1 MDRLIL
7 IPVRG
12 RDRVEEILPYLDDIA
27 QPGSKIA
34 FVMHLGTWQFER
46 QFEKLTAIQRDAKR
60 NRHPTAISC
69 PKPAATNHDSKD
81 QVLNLGGD
89 LKDVEV
95 ELKFYTGSLRS
106 LVDKLRQQYHLTVM
120 LPPAS
125 NRVIRWL
132 YKILSGGSFPQ
143 PLVTAPV
150 LLCHLGASVL
160 APK

>member
-34 FVMHLGTWQFER
+34 FLMHLGTWQFER

-60 NRHPTAISC
+60 NRHAALISC
-69 PKPAATNHDSKD
+69 PTPATTHYDSQD
-81 QVLNLGGD
+81 QLLNLGGH
-89 LKDVEV
+89 LQDVEV

-106 LVDKLRQQYHLTVM
+106 LEWISLG
-120 LPPAS
+120 S
-125 NRVIRWL
+125 NTI
-132 YKILSGGSFPQ
+132 
-143 PLVTAPV
+143 
-150 LLCHLGASVL
+150 
-160 APK
+160 